1 MSVDKRLLKEL
12 FALLLSTLAA
22 IIGWI
27 IIAPITFL
35 IPKNKKRIVVIG
47 RDGGKLLDNS
57 KYFYIQVQALIAK
70 DVQCTFVT
78 EHSSVY
84 QLLKQQQLPALLYP
98 SVKSIFYLATAKVV
112 IVDSVDWQRRMRLFL
127 TAGSKR
133 IQLWHGV
140 GFKRIE
146 LDKLNNEATSKRLM
160 SSKWMLQLRLL
171 LRFFT
176 GRNAAYSLVN
186 TTSKF
191 YLEQVFEPAFTSRY
205 FAALGYPR
213 NALDGNPLYLLNTDS
228 HIFTELKKW
237 LTDNKKIILVS
248 PTFRDTRET
257 PMGIDAHTLEK
268 INHWC
273 EANNAVFVFKFHPCE
288 RGTDRVQSEYI
299 YQYQADKDIYPL
311 FPYAYAMVSDYS
323 SIYMDFLLLD
333 KPVYF
338 LVPDLEEYIA
348 KDRQIQFDFNR
359 MTPGPKV
366 NNWDELLQAILLEDA
381 YKQEREKLRTLA
393 YDNLQQADSTKKI
406 LQSCKNMQW
415 IN

>member
-27 IIAPITFL
+27 IIAPIAFL
-35 IPKNKKRIVVIG
+35 IPKNKKRIAVIG
-47 RDGGKLLDNS
+47 RDGGKFLDNS

-78 EHSSVY
+78 EHSSIY
-84 QLLKQQQLPALLYP
+84 QLLKKQQLPVLLYP
-98 SVKSIFYLATAKVV
+98 SVKSIFYLAMAKVV
-112 IVDSVDWQRRMRLFL
+112 IVDSVEWQRRMRLFL

-146 LDKLNNEATSKRLM
+146 LDKLHNEATDKRLV
-160 SSKWMLQLRLL
+160 SSKWMLRLRLFV
-171 LRFFT
+171 RFFT
-176 GRNAAYSLVN
+176 GRNAIYSLVN

-191 YLEQVFEPAFTSRY
+191 YLEQVFEPAFTSQH

-213 NALDGNPLYLLNTDS
+213 NAFDDNPLYLLNTDS
-228 HIFTELKKW
+228 HIFTKLKTW
-237 LTDNKKIILVS
+237 ITNDKKIILVT

-257 PMGIDAHTLEK
+257 PMGIDAKTLEK

-288 RGTDRVQSEYI
+288 RGTDRVQSEHI